1 MAESRGVHI
10 KCHRKKIRLLLL
22 HDLKHDI
29 QEAIH
34 RIRMKP
40 LAVRKIRYA
49 VKSPVQDTVSV
60 YQYKFLPHLNSMPF
74 HVKIP
79 VKILHHALR
88 PASAAHT
95 AVPKPLPQLKPEHDT
110 QRYDDRRSHRRLQTK
125 QRIQQHPA
133 YPDLMQCA
141 AQFYKKLIL

>member
-1 MAESRGVHI
+1 MPTCA
-10 KCHRKKIRLLLL
+10 L

-29 QEAIH
+29 QKDIH

-74 HVKIP
+74 HVKILI
-79 VKILHHALR
+79 KILHCALQLQAR
-88 PASAAHT
+88 T
-95 AVPKPLPQLKPEHDT
+95 DIPKPLPYLKPEHDA
-110 QRYDDRRSHRRLQTK
+110 QRYDNRRSHRRLQTK

-133 YPDLMQCA
+133 HPDPVQCA